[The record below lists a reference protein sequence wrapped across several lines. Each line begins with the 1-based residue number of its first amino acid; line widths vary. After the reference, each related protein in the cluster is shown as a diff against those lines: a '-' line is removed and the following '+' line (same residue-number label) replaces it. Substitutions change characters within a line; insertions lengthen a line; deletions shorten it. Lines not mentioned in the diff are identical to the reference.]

1 MLVKTEIELVSHD
14 EVFKFIPETCEKY
27 AVSNYGRVL
36 SVSKDKLLAL
46 STGKDGYVKT
56 CIRKG
61 KNNRSYIL
69 VHRLVAEA
77 FCKNENSGNVVN
89 HIDNCR
95 SNNYWENLEFTT
107 AKGNVGHA
115 VSQSRMNYQKEPKAH
130 SDQLLRGNETQI
142 ANAVKWKSELV
153 GKSLTGS
160 TVVDIQ
166 FVGDFSSKV
175 DFVEISCNSCDK
187 LSRITN
193 STFKTQWHKRKG
205 KLPYCRACVV
215 RGLAP
220 KV

>member
-36 SVSKDKLLAL
+36 SVSKDKLIAL
-46 STGKDGYVKT
+46 STKKDGYVKT

-61 KNNRSYIL
+61 KNNRTHVL

-77 FCKNENSGNVVN
+77 FCKTESSDNVVN

-107 AKGNVGHA
+107 TKGNVNHA
-115 VSQSRMNYQKEPKAH
+115 VSQDRMNYQKDPKAH
-130 SDQLLRGNETQI
+130 SERLLKGNETQI
-142 ANAVKWKSELV
+142 TNAVKWKSELV
-153 GKSLTGS
+153 GKSLIGS

-175 DFVEISCNSCDK
+175 TFIEISCNSCKK

-193 STFKTQWHKRKG
+193 STFKTQWHKRGG

-215 RGLAP
+215 KGLAF